1 MTQEEIMVILRNFLD
16 SEGRLKL
23 YPSKKKMKLYAIY
36 YLSMKFAAGERYAES
51 EVNGILNRWHTFGD
65 AAMLRR
71 ELYDYHFLGRER
83 DGSTY
88 WPEETQPVVEEL
100 IAAVK

>member
-1 MTQEEIMVILRNFLD
+1 MTQEEIIVVLRNFLD
-16 SEGRLKL
+16 AEGKLRL
-23 YPSKKKMKLYAIY
+23 YPSKKKMKLYSLY
-36 YLSMKFAAGERYAES
+36 YLSTKFEKGERYSES
-51 EVNGILNRWHTFGD
+51 EVNGVINKWHLFSD

-83 DGSTY
+83 DGSAY
-88 WPEETQPVVEEL
+88 WMEDEQPDIEQM